1 MRAPRPLF
9 RFFYILLLLTLVN
22 DILFYIFRTP
32 PLWGEE
38 SYDTKMER
46 NLRRFSIVMSIILS
60 IYKLILIVLFW
71 HSHVNFYELI
81 QPIKEQMFRQEKINR
96 RRMYDRFNRRNRMR
110 YNPND
115 PYDMNRNSGYGPQQR
130 SGASPGSGRDSSGAS
145 PGSGRDSSGAF
156 QPQNNPEQ
164 HNKRQDPSKSNQES
178 QGTNERKEGV
188 IEIKQTTL
196 EVITLEKANGGN
208 LK

>member
-9 RFFYILLLLTLVN
+9 RFFYILLILTLVN

-110 YNPND
+110 NNYND
-115 PYDMNRNSGYGPQQR
+115 PYGMNRNSGYGPQQR
-130 SGASPGSGRDSSGAS
+130 YGAS

-156 QPQNNPEQ
+156 QPQNNSEQ
-164 HNKRQDPSKSNQES
+164 HNKRQDSSNSNQES
-178 QGTNERKEGV
+178 QDAPLVIERK
-188 IEIKQTTL
+188 IEISQTTL
-196 EVITLEKANGGN
+196 EVSKN
-208 LK
+208 K